1 MPGRGNVTFER
12 EDATRLAEQASGRRL
27 SPGEVSDYWVGRA
40 VADIRSQPG
49 PWFRLLGRKLL
60 LTVNAGEVV
69 DTESIEFYAENSRVL
84 GTLFWFN
91 FGVLL
96 PIAALGAWLARDR
109 WRQLT
114 LLYAVAAALAAAT
127 AAFYVLARYR
137 FPIVPVAMLFGGV
150 GLVGLVDA
158 ARAAWRGRI
167 GASAAVWP
175 GLALASLAAVVANVP
190 LRPVGDDTRLNVAEE
205 LLQAGRPDEAL
216 PLLEREAAISPD
228 YARARLGLGVAL
240 SRTGDKARSL
250 EEFEKAVSLAPSDFE
265 ARSALALGLAE
276 SGEASRALEHFRE
289 AVRLRPGD
297 AKAQFN
303 LANALQQA
311 GRAREAIPHYDAALR
326 ARPDYVEA
334 MANLALALAETGDTA
349 LAIDRLSR
357 AAGLRPDSAP
367 IHFNLAELLS
377 DVGRSTEALAHYD
390 EAARL
395 SPDSPDLHFALA
407 QAYARGGRSV
417 RGDPEPRTGGRPC
430 PGVRP
435 RRSPAED
442 RGRDRAVPGADQAV
456 MRTAHATMAHKNRRL
471 SPTRVLLAVAIATA
485 GVWAYAPSLRGVFL
499 WDDRPGIVENPH
511 LRTLRPIT
519 SAMSAPRDTTLAGRP
534 VASLTF
540 ALNYALAPE
549 DVRDV
554 MKPEAPSGP
563 PDLADPFYRN
573 VWGYHALN
581 LAVHLLAALTL
592 FGVLRRTLLSAPL
605 SGRFG
610 TMATGLAFATALIW
624 VVHPLNTQAVTYVV
638 QRVECLMGLFY
649 LLTLYCAIRALD
661 RPATVGRWWAGAAVL
676 ACGLGMGTKESM
688 VTAPLVVWMWDW
700 LFVAPDIRRRRWPL
714 YLGLASTWLLLAYLV
729 SADNRPHSVGV
740 GLGGWTSS
748 LYLQTQFGVLVHYLR
763 LAVVPAP
770 LVFDYHWPAV
780 ASFPEVLP
788 QALVLAVLAS
798 LTGFGLYLRRPPA
811 FAGAWFFLLLAPTS
825 SVLPIPT
832 EVAAE
837 HRMYLPLVA
846 VIGLIVIGGGVLGR
860 RLFSTVRRRLH
871 ARLLRTLCVVVVGMA
886 VVVLGLLTRARNER
900 YQSEE
905 VLLADTVQ
913 KRPANS
919 VARLAYGS
927 TLLARQRFAEAEAQ
941 MRVVLTLEAGPDTQ
955 AHAHMFLGSALCAQ
969 GRLAEGV
976 PAPGPGARTRPHAD
990 RRARPPG
997 GGVRQPG
1004 TVGVGGRALPTGR
1017 RGVP

>member
-1 MPGRGNVTFER
+1 
-12 EDATRLAEQASGRRL
+12 
-27 SPGEVSDYWVGRA
+27 
-40 VADIRSQPG
+40 
-49 PWFRLLGRKLL
+49 
-60 LTVNAGEVV
+60 
-69 DTESIEFYAENSRVL
+69 
-84 GTLFWFN
+84 
-91 FGVLL
+91 
-96 PIAALGAWLARDR
+96 
-109 WRQLT
+109 
-114 LLYAVAAALAAAT
+114 
-127 AAFYVLARYR
+127 
-137 FPIVPVAMLFGGV
+137 
-150 GLVGLVDA
+150 
-158 ARAAWRGRI
+158 
-167 GASAAVWP
+167 
-175 GLALASLAAVVANVP
+175 
-190 LRPVGDDTRLNVAEE
+190 
-205 LLQAGRPDEAL
+205 
-216 PLLEREAAISPD
+216 
-228 YARARLGLGVAL
+228 
-240 SRTGDKARSL
+240 
-250 EEFEKAVSLAPSDFE
+250 
-265 ARSALALGLAE
+265 
-276 SGEASRALEHFRE
+276 
-289 AVRLRPGD
+289 
-297 AKAQFN
+297 
-303 LANALQQA
+303 
-311 GRAREAIPHYDAALR
+311 
-326 ARPDYVEA
+326 
-334 MANLALALAETGDTA
+334 
-349 LAIDRLSR
+349 
-357 AAGLRPDSAP
+357 
-367 IHFNLAELLS
+367 
-377 DVGRSTEALAHYD
+377 
-390 EAARL
+390 
-395 SPDSPDLHFALA
+395 
-407 QAYARGGRSV
+407 
-417 RGDPEPRTGGRPC
+417 
-430 PGVRP
+430 
-435 RRSPAED
+435 
-442 RGRDRAVPGADQAV
+442 
-456 MRTAHATMAHKNRRL
+456 MAHKNRRL

-485 GVWAYAPSLRGVFL
+485 GAWAYAPSLRGVFL
-499 WDDRPGIVENPH
+499 WDDWPGIVENPH

-563 PDLADPFYRN
+563 PDSADPFYRN

-610 TMATGLAFATALIW
+610 TMSTGLAFATALIW

-661 RPATVGRWWAGAAVL
+661 CPATVGRWWTGAAVL

-688 VTAPLVVWMWDW
+688 VTAPLVVWLWDW
-700 LFVAPDIRRRRWPL
+700 FFAPPDIRRRRWPL

-729 SADNRPHSVGV
+729 SADNRPHSVGM
-740 GLGGWTSS
+740 GLGGWTSW

-886 VVVLGLLTRARNER
+886 VVVLGLLTRARNEQ

-919 VARLAYGS
+919 VVRLAYGS

-976 PAPGPGARTRPHAD
+976 PHLARALELDRTLTDAHALLAEVYDNQGQLALAAEHFQLAVEASPDNPDLLRRVAWFLATTPHD
-990 RRARPPG
+990 GLRDGLRATAFAERASAL
-997 GGVRQPG
+997 
-1004 TVGVGGRALPTGR
+1004 TGGRDAAALEALGAAYAEQNRFPEAVAALSRALGVAQAQGNLPYAEELRRELALAQAGR
-1017 RGVP
+1017 KIRMPPAEIGRVIVS